1 MWWAA
6 PGHCGGSSRAMRASL
21 SLPARPVN
29 QNRNLN
35 PNPISAFQVS
45 ALKFQLSG
53 FSFQLLFF
61 VFWQANRPFVQTI
74 FTFVHV

>member
-1 MWWAA
+1 
-6 PGHCGGSSRAMRASL
+6 MRASL

-53 FSFQLLFF
+53 FSFQVSAFSFCF
-61 VFWQANRPFVQTI
+61 VSFGRQTALKG
-74 FTFVHV
+74 VS

>member
-1 MWWAA
+1 
-6 PGHCGGSSRAMRASL
+6 MRESL

-29 QNRNLN
+29 QNRNQDRNLN